1 MAGWTDWKKAHG
13 DFTRTFDER
22 LKAILSRLDPAWLS
36 SFNEAGGKR
45 MSEEEIRSMG
55 RQLEMG
61 EAYTYASFGGKRVR
75 PFLMALAYGLLGTD
89 PTDRPAL
96 LDLAISLELIHSY
109 SLVHDDLPAMDN
121 DRLRRGQA
129 TCHIRF
135 GEDRAILV
143 GDGLLNLSMEVALE
157 TLLKAP
163 HEEKERVT
171 RAMEVLY
178 RLSGLH
184 GMVGGQALDLR
195 PDLIQDPTWTRIMVE
210 KKTCALFMAACQMG
224 VILAGGHSKEE
235 DRAGAFGY
243 HLGMAYQMKD
253 DVFDRAEDQANQ
265 KRTLADD
272 LGLEGLDLALKGE
285 TEEALALLEGF
296 DRPGLMRDFARALVE
311 RKK

>member
-1 MAGWTDWKKAHG
+1 MAGWTDWKDAHG
-13 DFTRTFDER
+13 DFTWTFDRR
-22 LKAILSRLDPAWLS
+22 LQAAFSRLEPAWLS
-36 SFNEAGGKR
+36 SFDEVTGER
-45 MSEEEIRSMG
+45 ISEEEIRLMG

-75 PFLMALAYGLLGTD
+75 PFLMALAYGLLGAD
-89 PTDRPAL
+89 PMDRPAL

-121 DRLRRGQA
+121 DQLRRGQA
-129 TCHIRF
+129 TCHVRF

-157 TLLKAP
+157 ALLEAP

-195 PDLIQDPTWTRIMVE
+195 PDLIQDPDWARIMVE
-210 KKTCALFMAACQMG
+210 KKTCALFMAACKMG
-224 VILAGGHSKEE
+224 IILAGGDSREE
-235 DRAGAFGY
+235 DRAEAFGY

-253 DVFDRAEDQANQ
+253 DVFDQAEDRANQ

-272 LGLEGLDLALKGE
+272 LGLEGLELALKEE
-285 TEEALALLEGF
+285 TEKALALLEDF